1 MQKGD
6 FSNIRAVILAAGL
19 SSRMQGT
26 PKALRP
32 VGDATM
38 LGLALR
44 AFFQAGIPGV
54 RVVTGHRSGE
64 VAEEAL
70 RHGGIPVYNPDFM
83 QGMFTSV
90 SAGLSDIEDER
101 HYLKFPPMEVERME
115 LEGLDQADI
124 LEQITSPSKPSD
136 DDEEQPGIDA
146 VFIMPVDAALVRAQS
161 IAAIAAAWQS
171 LAPALRKK
179 AVFIPTFGERCGHPP
194 LFGSDHILP
203 LIMWQGDGQWQDQW
217 QWRGGLRHYLC
228 TLLSDE
234 ALGRFCNGHSPHNAP
249 LALGSAP
256 PPLVDMA
263 VPEPRE
269 GSPDAAA
276 FFLSLPDAGIT
287 ADMDEPED
295 VARAAAFL
303 ENTRDRRD
311 PAPEEAWE
319 WLRLSNLSEEKV
331 RHSILVALGAFR
343 LSLALRRAGL
353 AVDANLGVCGGL
365 LHDMARNQKAHAR
378 AGAELLRREGWEDC
392 ATVVGAH
399 TVLPD
404 AMLEALG
411 IEARDLPVG
420 AGDARPGTDAVRM
433 FRPETLHASLCVYLS
448 DKFWH
453 GANPVSID
461 ARFAVV
467 KEHFA
472 GNETAVAAVTH
483 RQGIALAVAGHVTSL
498 AGEDAESVVRTPAEH
513 PLDPWLQGL
522 LDNPAPAS
530 EAVNACMR

>member
-19 SSRMQGT
+19 SSRMEGR
-26 PKALRP
+26 PKALQP
-32 VGDATM
+32 VGEVTM
-38 LGLALR
+38 LGAALR
-44 AFFQAGIPGV
+44 AFSQAGVPGV
-54 RVVTGHRSGE
+54 RVVTGHRNGE

-70 RHGGIPVYNPDFM
+70 RYGGIPVYNPDFM

-90 SAGLSDIEDER
+90 SAGLSDVEDER
-101 HYLKFPPMEVERME
+101 HYLRYPPMEVERME
-115 LEGLDQADI
+115 LEGLDKEAI
-124 LEQITSPSKPSD
+124 LEQLTSPSEPSG
-136 DDEEQPGIDA
+136 DEEERPGIDA
-146 VFIMPVDAALVRAQS
+146 VFIMPVDAALIRAQS
-161 IAAIAAAWQS
+161 ITAMATAWQS
-171 LAPALRKK
+171 LAPGLRNK
-179 AVFIPTFGERCGHPP
+179 AVFIPAFGEQCGHPP

-234 ALGRFCNGHSPHNAP
+234 AVRRFCGGRPPGRPP
-249 LALGSAP
+249 LALTASP
-256 PPLVDMA
+256 PALVDMA

-269 GSPDAAA
+269 GSPDAAV

-287 ADMDEPED
+287 ADMDAPED
-295 VARAAAFL
+295 VAAAVSFL
-303 ENTRDRRD
+303 ENTRGRRD
-311 PAPEEAWE
+311 PAPGEAWE
-319 WLRLSNLSEEKV
+319 WLRLSGLSEEKI
-331 RHSILVALGAFR
+331 RHCIMVALGALR
-343 LSLALRRAGL
+343 LGLTLRRAGL
-353 AVDANLGVCGGL
+353 AVDPALGVCGGL
-365 LHDMARNQKAHAR
+365 LHDMARNQMGHAR

-392 ATVVGAH
+392 AMVVGAH

-411 IEARDLPVG
+411 IDARDLPVG
-420 AGDARPGTDAVRM
+420 AGDRPGTEAVRM
-433 FRPETLHASLCVYLS
+433 FRPEVLHAALCVYLS

-472 GNETAVAAVTH
+472 GNDAALAAVVH
-483 RQGIALAVAGHVTSL
+483 RQGIARTVAEHVTAL
-498 AGEDAESVVRTPAEH
+498 AGKDAEALVRAPADH
-513 PLDPWLQGL
+513 TLDLWLQKL
-522 LDNPAPAS
+522 ISNPEPAS
-530 EAVNACMR
+530 EDINACGL